1 MQVYWGFRTDVL
13 AVNPSASSE
22 ASLHRNSAHLKTENT
37 PKFIWK
43 AFVIVNILA
52 ATNREW
58 LPTINWAAASPNEE
72 AG

>member
-1 MQVYWGFRTDVL
+1 MR
-13 AVNPSASSE
+13 
-22 ASLHRNSAHLKTENT
+22 
-37 PKFIWK
+37 K

-58 LPTINWAAASPNEE
+58 LPKMSWAAAPLNEE